1 MAKQDGS
8 GQVVAL
14 FTSPAQGE
22 PMTPCAEVRAR
33 QDHGFDGDAHAR
45 PGRPRQVLL
54 LEAETLAEFGIAPGA
69 LKENITTSGLELRRL
84 PASTRLE
91 VGAARLEITKDCAP
105 CEMVNTVQPGLLEK
119 LQGRR
124 GTLARVLDGGMIRV
138 GDPIRVLDPAQLRG

>member
-8 GQVVAL
+8 GRVVAI
-14 FTSPAQGE
+14 FVSPAQGE
-22 PMTPCAEVRAR
+22 PMTARTEVEAR
-33 QDHGFDGDAHAR
+33 QDHGLDGDAHAR

-54 LEAETLAEFGIAPGA
+54 LEAETLAEFGIVPGA
-69 LKENITTSGLELRRL
+69 LKENITTIGLELPGL
-84 PASTRLE
+84 PAGTQLE

-124 GTLARVLDGGMIRV
+124 GTLARVLAGGTIHVGDAIRV
-138 GDPIRVLDPAQLRG
+138 VG